1 MMRTKVS
8 IVKCVDYDIRRV
20 KEALREALSLI
31 GGLEGLI
38 GKGDRVLVKP
48 NMLSAR
54 RPEEGV
60 TTHPAIVRGIV
71 ELVREAGAEALIGDS
86 PGGTKRDLNH
96 FWDVCGYKEV
106 SEVTGAPLV
115 SLEREPREV
124 EVPGG
129 VIYKTLHLS
138 RTVLE
143 VDVLITVPK
152 LKTHN
157 ITLLTGAVKNLLGLI
172 PGLGKMGFHRRC
184 PRPDDFGE
192 AIVDIFSLVKPQL
205 AVMDAV
211 SGMEGNGPVSGKL
224 RDIGVILA
232 SPDSVA
238 LDTVAQLIMGLKP
251 FDVPTTR
258 AAAKRGLGTAD
269 LRKMEL
275 RGEPLEGVIV
285 ENFILPSN
293 AVMKSIPKPILNLI
307 ARQIM
312 VKPRAETD
320 KCTGC
325 RCCIENCPV
334 GAISLKNNLACVDYK
349 KCILCLCCY
358 ELCPE
363 KAMDLKR
370 SLLARLWT

>member
-1 MMRTKVS
+1 MIKTEVS
-8 IVKCVDYDIRRV
+8 LVKCVDYDIGRV
-20 KEALREALSLI
+20 KESLREALSLI

-54 RPEEGV
+54 LPEEGV

-86 PGGTKRDLNH
+86 PGGTKRDLKH

-106 SEVTGAPLV
+106 SEITGAPLV
-115 SLEREPREV
+115 SLEQDLREV
-124 EVPGG
+124 KIPGG
-129 VIYKTLHLS
+129 VIYKSLHFS
-138 RTVLE
+138 RAVLE
-143 VDVLITVPK
+143 VDALITVPK

-157 ITLLTGAVKNLLGLI
+157 VTLLTGAVKNLLGLI
-172 PGLGKMGFHRRC
+172 PGLGKMEFHRRC
-184 PRPDDFGE
+184 PRPADFGE
-192 AIVDIFSLVKPQL
+192 AVVDIFSLLKPRL

-211 SGMEGNGPVSGKL
+211 VGMEGNGPVSDKL

-232 SPDSVA
+232 SPDPVA
-238 LDTVAQLIMGLKP
+238 LDTVAQVIMGLKP

-258 AAAKRGLGTAD
+258 AAAQRGLGTAD
-269 LRKMEL
+269 LRKIEL
-275 RGEPLEGVIV
+275 KGEPLEGIIV
-285 ENFILPSN
+285 ENFTLPSN
-293 AVMKSIPKPILNLI
+293 AVMRKIPKPILNLI
-307 ARQIM
+307 SRRIM
-312 VKPRAETD
+312 IKPRAGTD

-325 RCCIENCPV
+325 RCCIESCPV
-334 GAISLKNNLACVDYK
+334 GAISLKNNLACVDYE